1 LEALLLTLA
10 VAYLTTYLFY
20 ARNLK
25 PAARHHL
32 TRLALAAH
40 LLEDFAL
47 LTGATIWPAVQRS
60 D

>member
-1 LEALLLTLA
+1 
-10 VAYLTTYLFY
+10 VTTYLFY

-25 PAARHHL
+25 PAARRHL
-32 TRLALAAH
+32 ARLALAGR

-47 LTGATIWPAVQRS
+47 LAGATLWPAPQRS